1 MTDTPDVGGD
11 GGRSIDPDVDSDPDP
26 DPEPDPRATYA
37 DRIERHA
44 DRAGRARARF
54 VPPTHPPDEER
65 ALAYLRDGLGP
76 ALRIYVEARTGD
88 RLVPIPPESFDDL
101 EGAAND
107 WLDLYAACYGVD
119 LDASFALRTAA
130 ELLVETR
137 DVRDTAVVLTG
148 VPDRHATRRRRE

>member
-1 MTDTPDVGGD
+1 MTGTTDDGGD
-11 GGRSIDPDVDSDPDP
+11 GERAADPDP
-26 DPEPDPRATYA
+26 RTTYA

-44 DRAGRARARF
+44 DRAGRARTRF

-65 ALAYLRDGLGP
+65 ALAYLREGLGP

-88 RLVPIPPESFDDL
+88 RLVPLSPASFAAL
-101 EGAAND
+101 EDAANG

-119 LDASFALRTAA
+119 LEATFALRTAA

-148 VPDRHATRRRRE
+148 VPDRHAPRRRRE